1 MQEVKLTIKG
11 DFVKIEETDVFVS
24 VDLQGVATFSGV
36 NGNYT
41 VTGTNFTI
49 EEHPIHAPK

>member
-1 MQEVKLTIKG
+1 MQEVQIVITG
-11 DFVKIEETDVFVS
+11 TFVKIEETDVFVS
-24 VDLQGVATFSGV
+24 VDLQGCATFSGV

-41 VTGTNFTI
+41 VSGSPFTI